1 MEAVILKDL
10 AAVLNIHD
18 ELMSSTSVK
27 ILLLMDVLKKIMLST
42 DRNQNFYLVIL
53 T

>member
-27 ILLLMDVLKKIMLST
+27 SLFLMDVLKEILLST
-42 DRNQNFYLVIL
+42 DINPNFYLVIL